1 MKGKKG
7 KMTRERKIIIKER
20 KKAKQLKS
28 YFDNVNHKNKW

>member
-20 KKAKQLKS
+20 KKQNNSKATS
-28 YFDNVNHKNKW
+28 IM